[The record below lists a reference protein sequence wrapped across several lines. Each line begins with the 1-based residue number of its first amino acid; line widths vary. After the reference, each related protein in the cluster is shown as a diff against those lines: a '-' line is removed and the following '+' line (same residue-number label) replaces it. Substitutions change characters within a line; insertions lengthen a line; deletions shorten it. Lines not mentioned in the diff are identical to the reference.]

1 VNANDRTASD
11 PARIDH
17 AEALKVLGDDTRRL
31 IVERLAEGPMP
42 VGVLAR
48 GLPVSRSA
56 VSQHLKVLK
65 NAHLVVDRAEG
76 TRRVYQL
83 DHAGLELLRTY
94 LDLLWARALEGFQA
108 AANEPPPS
116 AARTA
121 APRPRRKETR

>member
-1 VNANDRTASD
+1 VPAN
-11 PARIDH
+11 H

-65 NAHLVVDRAEG
+65 EAHLVVDRAEG

-83 DHAGLELLRTY
+83 DHGGLELLRSY
-94 LDLLWARALEGFQA
+94 LDLLWARALEGFQKATGDPASAPARA
-108 AANEPPPS
+108 AGS
-116 AARTA
+116 RS
-121 APRPRRKETR
+121 RRKEPR

>member
-1 VNANDRTASD
+1 VSTNARAANDDLPTNR
-11 PARIDH
+11 

-65 NAHLVVDRAEG
+65 DAHLVVDRAEG

-83 DHAGLELLRTY
+83 DHAGLDLLRSY
-94 LDLLWARALEGFQA
+94 LDLLWARALESFQ
-108 AANEPPPS
+108 
-116 AARTA
+116 TA
-121 APRPRRKETR
+121 AGDPASAPARPAGSRSRRKELR